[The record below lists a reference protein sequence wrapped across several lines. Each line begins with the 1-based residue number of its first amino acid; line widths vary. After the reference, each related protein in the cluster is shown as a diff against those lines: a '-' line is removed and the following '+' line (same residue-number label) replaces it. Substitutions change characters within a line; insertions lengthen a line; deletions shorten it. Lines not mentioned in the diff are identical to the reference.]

1 MDLQTVAQN
10 LNKGIYI
17 YYKGK
22 YKDQNEFSK
31 DIRKIWD
38 NSFLYN
44 EKSSEIYQMT
54 TEIKNYFE

>member
-10 LNKGIYI
+10 LHKGIYI

-44 EKSSEIYQMT
+44 
-54 TEIKNYFE
+54 